1 MKFLFRYVQ
10 SSFQNFILSQ
20 RKITSNKDR
29 NILTIVSRYRASPSA
44 SGSNVPALL
53 HVFIFFSQDANSNNL
68 TCFVSI
74 QTQNPRLLPSRTRV
88 RAGTR
93 RLRRF
98 ENRNEE
104 FVTISVQ
111 VRGYNIVAE
120 EKLTESCQRENPSSF
135 SRGRDIAEK
144 CFAMMNTTD
153 GILRCTF
160 LKWFSLNTSF
170 FCKHHSS
177 LFAINFYIKNLHHKY
192 FNIRYISCKHF

>member
-1 MKFLFRYVQ
+1 MQTATISRVLFQFRPRIQ
-10 SSFQNFILSQ
+10 NSFRVGLEYEPGPG
-20 RKITSNKDR
+20 D
-29 NILTIVSRYRASPSA
+29 
-44 SGSNVPALL
+44 
-53 HVFIFFSQDANSNNL
+53 
-68 TCFVSI
+68 SI
-74 QTQNPRLLPSRTRV
+74 GSRTE
-88 RAGTR
+88 TR
-93 RLRRF
+93 S
-98 ENRNEE
+98 E

-170 FCKHHSS
+170 FCIHHSS
-177 LFAINFYIKNLHHKY
+177 LFAINFYIKNLYHKY
-192 FNIRYISCKHF
+192 FNIRYISCKHFWKIYNI